1 MQKKWI
7 FASAVVLAAA
17 SAMPWF
23 VGYLTEQQW
32 QAATQEINRSQPF
45 IQVDSEQYQR
55 GFLGSDLQGSLV
67 ILNPETGESQQI
79 AYRARITH
87 GIIGSLMNFEPK
99 DGWSPDN
106 ADWFHGEQPKLT
118 LESRL
123 WGSATLEFRAPAMDL
138 ISADSGESLT
148 SSGGMARLSI
158 RDAGSTA
165 EALLKWPSL
174 TLSGPDMNVRISD
187 VYMRQ
192 NMAYLRDGIWTGNGE
207 MRIASTR
214 VEPAGQPAV
223 LLQGLSVS
231 GSSEASSNRERVSSS
246 GKIRLEKVRWQGE
259 SYGPHQLTMTLDRL
273 DVDSWSRLSE
283 SISELQLLAVQQK
296 TDGENRFEQQMA
308 AMTEVNTALRDLAAA
323 GFSAGVPELSLATPE
338 GEVSGNIMIRHPELT
353 SDQKSGMLLIMQR
366 LEGEMN
372 FRLPTALAD
381 NYPAVRL
388 QVAPLIKQ
396 GFLVQD
402 GDELAMKAFIKDL
415 VMDIS
420 GTEIPLSPLL

>member
-283 SISELQLLAVQQK
+283 SI
-296 TDGENRFEQQMA
+296 
-308 AMTEVNTALRDLAAA
+308 
-323 GFSAGVPELSLATPE
+323 
-338 GEVSGNIMIRHPELT
+338 
-353 SDQKSGMLLIMQR
+353 
-366 LEGEMN
+366 
-372 FRLPTALAD
+372 
-381 NYPAVRL
+381 
-388 QVAPLIKQ
+388 
-396 GFLVQD
+396 
-402 GDELAMKAFIKDL
+402 
-415 VMDIS
+415 
-420 GTEIPLSPLL
+420 

>member
-45 IQVDSEQYQR
+45 IQMDSGEYQR
-55 GFLGSDLQGSLV
+55 GFLGSDLRGSLV
-67 ILNPETGESQQI
+67 ILNPETGKSQQI

-87 GIIGSLMNFEPK
+87 GVIGSLMNFEPE

-118 LESRL
+118 LESRI
-123 WGSATLEFRAPAMDL
+123 WGSATLEFSAPAMSL
-138 ISADSGESLT
+138 ISADSGETLT
-148 SSGGMARLSI
+148 SSGGTARLSI
-158 RDAGSTA
+158 RDAGSSA

-174 TLSGPDMNVRISD
+174 TLTGPDMNVRISD
-187 VYMRQ
+187 VYMKQ
-192 NMAYLRDGIWTGNGE
+192 TMQYLRDGIWTGRGE
-207 MRIASTR
+207 MQVASTR
-214 VEPAGQPAV
+214 IEPTDQPAV

-231 GSSEASSNRERVSSS
+231 GSSEASANGKRLSSS
-246 GKIRLEKVRWQGE
+246 GKVRLESVSWQGE
-259 SYGPHQLTMTLDRL
+259 SYGPHQLKITLDKL
-273 DVDSWSRLSE
+273 DVDGWSRLSE
-283 SISELQLLAVQQK
+283 GMSELQVLAAQQK
-296 TDGENRFEQQMA
+296 ADGENRFEQQMA

-323 GFSAGVPELSLATPE
+323 GFSAGIPELSLATPE

-353 SDQKSGMLLIMQR
+353 GDQKSGMLLIMHR

-372 FRLPTALAD
+372 VRLPTALAE

-396 GFLVQD
+396 GFLIQD

-415 VMDIS
+415 IMDIS